1 MEFTGT
7 WCGPC
12 RKEIPYIKEL
22 QKKCRNNPN
31 IQFLTVWVEGA
42 TPDMW
47 VKYVQST
54 GLDGSHVY
62 SKGNFAGVVPK
73 LYKLSSVPVFMII
86 DKNGNVAMPSAM
98 HPSQDGVY
106 EELMGVAGR

>member
-22 QKKCRNNPN
+22 QKKCKNNPD
-31 IQFLTVWVEGA
+31 IQFLTVWLEGA
-42 TPDMW
+42 TPEMW

-54 GLDGSHVY
+54 GLEGSHVY

-86 DKNGNVAMPSAM
+86 DKNGNVAKPSAK
-98 HPSQDGVY
+98 HPSEDGVY
-106 EELMGVAGR
+106 EELMRVAGK